1 MAGARVSEFFYK
13 ESKSI
18 FFLGGGG
25 ARVSEFYLLRIQIS
39 KIKKKQQFWVWGVGG
54 GEGSWS
60 K

>member
-1 MAGARVSEFFYK
+1 MAGARVSDFFTRNPNP
-13 ESKSI
+13 S
-18 FFLGGGG
+18 FFSGRGGG

-39 KIKKKQQFWVWGVGG
+39 KIKKNNNNSGCG